1 MKNQVIV
8 DKSLPKNLPLLMKD
22 RAWNYGEYVCQRA
35 RNKDGKYVSY
45 TYKETYSDILAFAI
59 AMQEIG
65 VKRGSHVGL
74 IADNRR
80 EWLVTDLAL
89 LSLGAADVPRGC
101 DTMST
106 EICYILDYADCLHS
120 FFENGKQLEK
130 LLDNADKA
138 PNVKT
143 AILFD
148 APSAEVLEKAM
159 AKDIKVYTFEDLLSL
174 GKQIAFDNPNRKARV
189 EAEME
194 LTDADE
200 ICTLIFTSGTTGT
213 PKGVMLTHKNFLV
226 QLEVIGYVLPIKE
239 KDDYM
244 SVLPVWHIFERI
256 FQYIPM
262 TLKCSLCYS
271 KPAAPIMLPDM
282 AEIKPDFM
290 CGVPRVW
297 ESLATGINRAMKKEG
312 GFKFFMFKFFLSIG
326 KKYCKMYELLTG
338 RICRFKPRFRPLDI
352 LVSIIPFVLLWP
364 LDKLGDK
371 LVFSKI
377 RAKFGGNMC
386 FVISGGG
393 ALQKEID
400 IFYRAINISVIEG
413 YGMTETAPVL
423 SLRDY
428 RKPRPGCVGVIMP
441 CVEAK
446 IVKEEH
452 GKIVSP
458 EPLPAGKRGLILVR
472 GEQIMKGYYKRPDL
486 TAEILDKDGWLN
498 TGDLGMM
505 TLDNEIKITGRA
517 KDTIVLLGGEN
528 VEPLVVESALK
539 SSAYIEAAVVLGQD
553 KKYLGALIVPDHDAV
568 EGYAKENGINFADYE
583 TLLETS
589 EIKNLIRTE
598 IDTKVNAENG
608 FRACERVYSFCLLSE
623 SFKIGEE
630 LSGKQEF
637 MRHKINAKYKK
648 KIELLFQ
655 DK

>member
-1 MKNQVIV
+1 MKNQVVV

-22 RAWNYGEYVCQRA
+22 RAWNYGDYICQSA
-35 RNKDGKYVSY
+35 RNKDGKYVHY
-45 TYKETYSDILAFAI
+45 TYKETYADIVAFSI

-74 IADNRR
+74 ISDNRR

-130 LLDNADKA
+130 LLQNVDKA

-148 APSAEVLEKAM
+148 KASDEILEKA
-159 AKDIKVYTFEDLLSL
+159 KSNGIKVYTFDELLAL
-174 GKQIAFDNPNRKARV
+174 GKKIAFDNPNRKARI

-194 LTDADE
+194 LTDTDE
-200 ICTLIFTSGTTGT
+200 VCTLIFTSGTTGT
-213 PKGVMLTHKNFLV
+213 PKGVMLTHRNFLA
-226 QLEVIGYVLPIKE
+226 QLEVMSYVLDSKE
-239 KDDYM
+239 KDNYM

-262 TLKCSLCYS
+262 TLKFTLCYS
-271 KPAAPIMLPDM
+271 KPVAPIMLPDM

-312 GFKFFMFKFFLSIG
+312 GIKYAMYSFFLSVG
-326 KKYCKMYELLTG
+326 KKYCKMKELLTG
-338 RICRFKPRFRPLDI
+338 CVCKFKPRVRIFDI
-352 LVSIIPFVLLWP
+352 LISIIPFILLWP
-364 LDKLGDK
+364 LAKLGDK
-371 LVFSKI
+371 LVFSKV
-377 RAKFGGNMC
+377 RAKFGGNMR
-386 FVISGGG
+386 FILSGGG

-400 IFYRAINISVIEG
+400 IFYRAINITVIEG

-428 RKPRPGCVGVIMP
+428 RKPRPGCVGMIMP

-446 IVKEEH
+446 VVKEEH
-452 GKIVSP
+452 GKIIDTN
-458 EPLPAGKRGLILVR
+458 PLPAGKKGLILVR

-486 TAEILDKDGWLN
+486 TAQIIDEDGWLN

-528 VEPLVVESALK
+528 VEPLVVEGALK
-539 SSAYIEAAVVLGQD
+539 SSQYIEAAVVLGQD

-568 EGYAKENGINFADYE
+568 ESYAKENGINFADYE

-589 EIKNLIRTE
+589 EIKNLIRSE
-598 IDTKVNAENG
+598 IDSKVNAENG
-608 FRACERVYSFCLLSE
+608 FRACERIYSFSILSE
-623 SFKIGEE
+623 SFKVGEE
-630 LSGKQEF
+630 LSGKQEY

>member
-22 RAWNYGEYVCQRA
+22 RAWNYSDYVCQIA
-35 RNKDGKYVSY
+35 KDKSGKFVEYS
-45 TYKETYSDILAFAI
+45 YKEVYADVLAFAI
-59 AMQEIG
+59 ALQEIG

-74 IADNRR
+74 ISDNRK
-80 EWLVTDLAL
+80 EWLITDLAL

-106 EICYILDYADCLHS
+106 EVCYILDYADCLHS
-120 FFENGKQLEK
+120 FFENERQLDK
-130 LLDNADKA
+130 LLINADMAK
-138 PNVKT
+138 NVKT

-148 APSAEVLEKAM
+148 APSEHILSKA
-159 AKDIKVYTFEDLLSL
+159 KTLGVKVYTYEELLSL
-174 GKQIAFDNPNRKARV
+174 GKKIAFDNPNRKARV

-194 LTDADE
+194 LTDGDE

-226 QLEVIGYVLPIKE
+226 QLEVMGYVLPMKE
-239 KDDYM
+239 KDRYL

-262 TLKCSLCYS
+262 TLKSALCYS

-282 AEIKPDFM
+282 AVLKPNMM

-297 ESLATGINRAMKKEG
+297 EALATGINKAMKKEG
-312 GFKFFMFKFFLSIG
+312 GFKFAMFKFFVGVG
-326 KKYCKMYELLTG
+326 KKYSKMKELLTG
-338 RICRFKPRFRPLDI
+338 LVCRFKPRSRVLDVI
-352 LVSIIPFVLLWP
+352 VSVIPFILLWP

-371 LVFSKI
+371 LVFSKV
-377 RAKFGGNMC
+377 RGKFGGNLNHI
-386 FVISGGG
+386 ISGGG
-393 ALQKEID
+393 ALQKDID
-400 IFYRAINISVIEG
+400 IFYRAINMTVIEG

-423 SLRDY
+423 TLRDY
-428 RKPRPGCVGVIMP
+428 RKPRPGCVGVLMP
-441 CVEAK
+441 CISAK

-452 GKIVSP
+452 GKILDKK
-458 EPLPAGKRGLILVR
+458 PLPAGKRGIIMVK

-486 TAEILDKDGWLN
+486 TAEIIDEEGWLN

-539 SSAYIEAAVVLGQD
+539 SSDYIEAAVVLGQD
-553 KKYLGALIVPDHDAV
+553 KKYLGALIVPDHDAI

-589 EIKNLIRTE
+589 EIKNLIRSE
-598 IDTKVNAENG
+598 IDNKVNAENG
-608 FRACERVYSFCLLSE
+608 FRTCERIYSFCILSE

-630 LSGKQEF
+630 LSGKQEY